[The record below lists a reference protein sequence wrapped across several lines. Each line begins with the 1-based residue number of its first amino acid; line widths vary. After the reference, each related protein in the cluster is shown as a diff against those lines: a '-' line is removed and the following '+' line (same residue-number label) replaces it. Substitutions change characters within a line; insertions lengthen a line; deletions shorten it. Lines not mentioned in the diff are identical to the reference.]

1 MRLNIFACLNK
12 LKGVVCPRVR
22 SADRMKIEL
31 TNCAVIQSQCGLR
44 RWKIQ
49 SKICKLRTVWK

>member
-12 LKGVVCPRVR
+12 LARAVRRRVR

-31 TNCAVIQSQCGLR
+31 TNCALNQSECGLR

-49 SKICKLRTVWK
+49 SKICKLRSV